1 MNITIDTE
9 ARDALLA
16 NLKTQGK
23 SAARLTIAGFG
34 WGGPN
39 LSVVLDEQKSNDIIE
54 DLDGLKFVVD
64 KDEEYIFEEC
74 TVSYKKT
81 FFEKTFKVVSK
92 IIGENTGCK

>member
-1 MNITIDTE
+1 MNITIDDE
-9 ARDALLA
+9 SKNALLN
-16 NLKTQGK
+16 NLKEHNK
-23 SAARLTIAGFG
+23 SAARLAIAGFG

-54 DLDGLKFVVD
+54 DVDGLKFVVD

-81 FFEKTFKVVSK
+81 FFGKTFKVISK
-92 IIGENTGCK
+92 AVGENTGCK